1 MIFEIALSS
10 ECLQKKERNNLFF
23 RVILGVYYF
32 GMKKGNNKKNEGMV
46 GKVVALGAGIAALG
60 AASYYFFGP
69 KGKAHRAELKG
80 WMLKMKAEI
89 VEKLEDSKE
98 VTEEA
103 YTKIIDTIS
112 AKYAKAGKVDTTEL
126 EAYVAKL
133 KKGWKEISGQKKKSA
148 KKVVKKDK
156 TKTPLKS

>member
-1 MIFEIALSS
+1 
-10 ECLQKKERNNLFF
+10 
-23 RVILGVYYF
+23 
-32 GMKKGNNKKNEGMV
+32 MKKTNNKKQDSVV
-46 GKVVALGAGIAALG
+46 GKVVAIGAGIAALG

-69 KGKAHRAELKG
+69 KGKAHRDQLKG

-103 YTKIIDTIS
+103 YTKIIDSIS
-112 AKYAKAGKVDTTEL
+112 AKYAKLGKVDTSEL

-133 KKGWKEISGQKKKSA
+133 KKGWKEISGQKKKVA
-148 KKVVKKDK
+148 KKTVKKADPK
-156 TKTPLKS
+156 K

>member
-1 MIFEIALSS
+1 M
-10 ECLQKKERNNLFF
+10 
-23 RVILGVYYF
+23 
-32 GMKKGNNKKNEGMV
+32 NNKKDEKMV
-46 GKVVALGAGIAALG
+46 GKVVAIGAGIAALG

-103 YTKIIDTIS
+103 YKKIIDTIS
-112 AKYAKAGKVDTTEL
+112 AKYAKAGKADTTEL
-126 EAYVAKL
+126 ESYITKL
-133 KKGWKEISGQKKKSA
+133 KKGWKEILGQKKKVA
-148 KKVVKKDK
+148 KKVAKKAV
-156 TKTPLKS
+156 TKAVAK